1 MICTLHHVQLAMPK
15 GEEDKAREFYG
26 MGLGFEEL
34 EKPEI
39 LRDRGGVWFTAAGAE
54 VHLGIEE
61 PFIPA
66 KKAHPAFSV
75 VSLDKMMRHLSN
87 QGIDYRRDVDLP
99 AIRRIYVNDPFG
111 NRIELLE
118 TI

>member
-15 GEEDKAREFYG
+15 GGEDKAREFYTLA
-26 MGLGFEEL
+26 LGFEEL
-34 EKPEI
+34 AKPEI
-39 LRDRGGVWFTAAGAE
+39 LRDRGGVWFKAAGAE

-66 KKAHPAFSV
+66 RKAHPAFCV
-75 VSLDKMMRHLSN
+75 VSLDVMMRHLSN
-87 QGIDYRRDVDLP
+87 QGIGFRKDVDLP
-99 AIRRIYVNDPFG
+99 ASRRIYVYDPFG